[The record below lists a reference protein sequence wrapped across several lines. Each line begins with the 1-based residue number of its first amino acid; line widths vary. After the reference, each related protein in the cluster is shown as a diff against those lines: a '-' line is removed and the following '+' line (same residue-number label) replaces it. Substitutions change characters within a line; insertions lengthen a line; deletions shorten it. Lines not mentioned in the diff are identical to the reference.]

1 MCKYREAQIMKKLL
15 GILLGLFGF
24 TVVAY
29 WFNLDTKLVKAIEKP
44 MMNHYDNMKRDH
56 RL

>member
-1 MCKYREAQIMKKLL
+1 MKTLKKFLIVL
-15 GILLGLFGF
+15 FSLFGF

>member
-1 MCKYREAQIMKKLL
+1 MKTLKK
-15 GILLGLFGF
+15 ILIVLFSLFGF

>member
-1 MCKYREAQIMKKLL
+1 MKALKK
-15 GILLGLFGF
+15 ILMVLFSLFGF

-29 WFNLDTKLVKAIEKP
+29 WFNLDTKLVKMLEKP
-44 MMNHYDNMKRDH
+44 MMKHYDEMARDH

>member
-1 MCKYREAQIMKKLL
+1 MKCLKKSLK
-15 GILLGLFGF
+15 ILFGF
-24 TVVAY
+24 FAFTIIAY

-44 MMNHYDNMKRDH
+44 MIKHYDDMKRDH

>member
-1 MCKYREAQIMKKLL
+1 MMKKVL
-15 GILLGLFGF
+15 GILFGFFGF

-44 MMNHYDNMKRDH
+44 LMNHYDNLKRDH

>member
-1 MCKYREAQIMKKLL
+1 MKAIKTLCAV
-15 GILLGLFGF
+15 LFGGFLF

-29 WFNLDTKLVKAIEKP
+29 WFNLDTKLVKMIEKP
-44 MMNHYDNMKRDH
+44 MMSHYDNMNRDH